1 MKKTLILVFS
11 LFLLFS
17 LSCTTT
23 KQEVSK
29 AETFDLSGTWLLA
42 ESNRGCGGTT
52 SASTVEIIQE
62 GDMVTIV
69 KSEGN
74 KTLGKIYSDTILIAG
89 ITTLSSVGGVPG
101 QVETRDH
108 SLKISEDANT
118 LTGKV
123 KFTLKKSSGNCD
135 GITII
140 AYKRK
145 LKEQIFLEF
154 KKKVLYLNQKLL
166 KSHFISG
173 TAII

>member
-1 MKKTLILVFS
+1 MMKKTMILVFS

-42 ESNRGCGGTT
+42 ESKRGCGGMT
-52 SASTVEIIQE
+52 STSTVEIIQKD
-62 GDMVTIV
+62 DMVTIV
-69 KSEGN
+69 NSEGN

-108 SLKISEDANT
+108 SIKISEDSKT
-118 LTGKV
+118 LTWKV
-123 KFTLKKSSGNCD
+123 KFT
-135 GITII
+135 
-140 AYKRK
+140 
-145 LKEQIFLEF
+145 F
-154 KKKVLYLNQKLL
+154 KKISVNFY
-166 KSHFISG
+166 FISFLKYK
-173 TAII
+173 IKNKDYILL